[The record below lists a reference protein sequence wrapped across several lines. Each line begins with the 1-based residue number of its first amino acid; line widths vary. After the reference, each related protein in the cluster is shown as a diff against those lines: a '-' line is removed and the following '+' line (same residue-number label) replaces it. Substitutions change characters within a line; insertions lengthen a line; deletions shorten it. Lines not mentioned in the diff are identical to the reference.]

1 MILVEELA
9 DNLELMQL
17 LKLQSANQ
25 EDGTREELIIKMF
38 AYLDWRDNFRGRVKD
53 FLNSYVREY
62 AVNIDISEC
71 RRLFELVVVRLCE
84 SIECPVMRRNV
95 NWTPINQ
102 LEAVLVAAAELVR
115 EDKQTFTP
123 QEDWLNDAELV
134 YFSTK
139 GTNTRTMLNGRI
151 NRAKELLQ
159 GADIKTEYTRDDA

>member
-1 MILVEELA
+1 
-9 DNLELMQL
+9 
-17 LKLQSANQ
+17 
-25 EDGTREELIIKMF
+25 
-38 AYLDWRDNFRGRVKD
+38 
-53 FLNSYVREY
+53 
-62 AVNIDISEC
+62 
-71 RRLFELVVVRLCE
+71 
-84 SIECPVMRRNV
+84 MRRNV